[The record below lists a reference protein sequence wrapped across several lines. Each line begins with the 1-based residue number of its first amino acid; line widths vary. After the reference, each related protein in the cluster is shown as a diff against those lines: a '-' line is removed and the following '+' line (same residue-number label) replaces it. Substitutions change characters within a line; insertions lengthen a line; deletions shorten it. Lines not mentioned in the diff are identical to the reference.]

1 MCRARSPHRRNSAT
15 SRLGFSGESVTPIGG
30 SMNQQFNDKG
40 EIRCPF
46 CPHFDSD
53 AKTCAWRMAG
63 HNCPTRET
71 MEVVA

>member
-1 MCRARSPHRRNSAT
+1 
-15 SRLGFSGESVTPIGG
+15 
-30 SMNQQFNDKG
+30 MNQQFNDKG